1 MKAQATEQAISIEF
15 PSPEEIQV
23 MERLGMEPGAVG
35 YDDHGRLV
43 RRLPDGELE
52 ILSAV
57 DS

>member
-1 MKAQATEQAISIEF
+1 MKAQTTEQPITIEF

-43 RRLPDGELE
+43 RRLSDGELE
-52 ILSAV
+52 ILSGG